1 MDFVK
6 LWKDPTKACFDDI
19 NGYLTDLVDDLIK
32 SNFSRFKQ
40 LETFMKGLIWTEF
53 EECRQKALRS
63 LQQTLLREELPFT
76 QNKPYFTSTTNQWLT
91 RYRNAMPCKVA
102 EGPWPLDDGYIS
114 ELEVMA
120 GVRAYFQVSYKRI
133 IDDVPLTIEK
143 ELTRAFA
150 DNIQETLFQKLFTG
164 DDAPTVEQ
172 MKDLLV
178 EDPAVA
184 ARRESLMTK
193 RDRLVE
199 IKRKLDRFTD

>member
-1 MDFVK
+1 
-6 LWKDPTKACFDDI
+6 
-19 NGYLTDLVDDLIK
+19 
-32 SNFSRFKQ
+32 
-40 LETFMKGLIWTEF
+40 
-53 EECRQKALRS
+53 
-63 LQQTLLREELPFT
+63 
-76 QNKPYFTSTTNQWLT
+76 
-91 RYRNAMPCKVA
+91 MPCTVA